1 MREHSYEIV
10 EVLEWNAL
18 QSIFGAGQGTSAAPI
33 SAAISAKRATPASVK
48 SDTTLRA
55 RARRGVWPR
64 HSFVAARC
72 GDGPYSLLAIR
83 PFWLYARTIPVFQRS
98 HKRSSICAIGFATS
112 ANPITTSA
120 IPHQRNG
127 EISSPRKIQQPSGTR
142 ISTTRDKG
150 KAMVIGIY
158 LNT

>member
-1 MREHSYEIV
+1 MREKSYETVDI
-10 EVLEWNAL
+10 LEWAV
-18 QSIFGAGQGTSAAPI
+18 
-33 SAAISAKRATPASVK
+33 R
-48 SDTTLRA
+48 
-55 RARRGVWPR
+55 RARRGGWQGASEAHPR
-64 HSFVAARC
+64 SGLQRRSDAAK
-72 GDGPYSLLAIR
+72 R
-83 PFWLYARTIPVFQRS
+83 PFWLAPGGLCRFWRWPALLAWPRSLRISALRSRLSQRQKSTATRPIPVYQRS

-142 ISTTRDKG
+142 MSTTRDKG

-158 LNT
+158 LST

>member
-1 MREHSYEIV
+1 MRSLKYWNGPRV
-10 EVLEWNAL
+10 EAE
-18 QSIFGAGQGTSAAPI
+18 GADG
-33 SAAISAKRATPASVK
+33 KE
-48 SDTTLRA
+48 
-55 RARRGVWPR
+55 RARRIPTAGCNEASDAARRSFCLAPEGLRRFWCWPALLAWPR
-64 HSFVAARC
+64 
-72 GDGPYSLLAIR
+72 SLRISVLRSRLGQRQKSTAT
-83 PFWLYARTIPVFQRS
+83 PPIPVFQRS

-142 ISTTRDKG
+142 ISTTRDRG

>member
-1 MREHSYEIV
+1 LKYWDGSRVEAEGADGKERMRRIPFSGLQRTSDAARRPFCFAPEE
-10 EVLEWNAL
+10 LRRFWRWPAL
-18 QSIFGAGQGTSAAPI
+18 LAWPRSLRI
-33 SAAISAKRATPASVK
+33 SALRSCLGQRQK
-48 SDTTLRA
+48 ST
-55 RARRGVWPR
+55 ARR
-64 HSFVAARC
+64 S
-72 GDGPYSLLAIR
+72 
-83 PFWLYARTIPVFQRS
+83 IPVFQRS

-150 KAMVIGIY
+150 KAIVIGIY